1 MVRRL
6 LRTTGGAPG
15 IRRCAYYGVM
25 QATSLRI
32 DWLDEMKT
40 VGAQGSSVCRSQPD
54 TVEQEKSWQTTE
66 Q

>member
-25 QATSLRI
+25 QATSLRV
-32 DWLDEMKT
+32 DRLDEMKIAI
-40 VGAQGSSVCRSQPD
+40 AQAISVCRTHPD